1 MVRSCPYSAEVVI
14 DSNTGRSKG
23 YGFVRFGDESK
34 RSRALTE
41 MNGAL
46 CSNRQMRVGVAS
58 PKRAVANQQ
67 QHSSQAVI
75 VAGGHGPNGFTA
87 QGSQSDGDSNNSTM
101 KDLRQP
107 FTQFGEVV
115 SVKIPVGKGCG
126 FVQFDNRKSADD
138 AIQSLN
144 GTVIGRTLSG
154 SLGEEHRK
162 SSVESGVDE
171 RVSVFEYAEESRQMP
186 NFVIG
191 KCTRVQPIKN
201 GKKGDHAV
209 GDIPG
214 VRYKVVKHEEGDESE
229 VSYKTER
236 LAIEYYDPKLGEF
249 VAGDEDLLFLIVKDD
264 DEDGV
269 EVVKFARQG
278 TPIVEIRTMTFAEV
292 TLGGRYQVRLI
303 KQLNEPND
311 VKITECNIGRLLTI
325 LVGLG
330 GFVPKHELMKRV
342 NSSIEL

>member
-1 MVRSCPYSAEVVI
+1 MVRSCPYSLEI
-14 DSNTGRSKG
+14 CLRM
-23 YGFVRFGDESK
+23 RLILFGDESK

-67 QHSSQAVI
+67 QHSSQGDTDIETCDSGWWTWTKWFHGTGLSIFV
-75 VAGGHGPNGFTA
+75 GGLDPDVTEE
-87 QGSQSDGDSNNSTM
+87 
-101 KDLRQP
+101 DLRQP

-214 VRYKVVKHEEGDESE
+214 VRYKVVK
-229 VSYKTER
+229 VSGVSISALYKGKEQPT
-236 LAIEYYDPKLGEF
+236 
-249 VAGDEDLLFLIVKDD
+249 
-264 DEDGV
+264 
-269 EVVKFARQG
+269 
-278 TPIVEIRTMTFAEV
+278 
-292 TLGGRYQVRLI
+292 
-303 KQLNEPND
+303 
-311 VKITECNIGRLLTI
+311 
-325 LVGLG
+325 
-330 GFVPKHELMKRV
+330 
-342 NSSIEL
+342 S